1 MAKGKQATAPVEA
14 EEDEGFQV
22 TDEVDPDEIGDL
34 TDVKRDDTIP
44 AAKGV
49 WFQIREGDGA
59 AVETRRDKTEDGG
72 DGETVLLR
80 LLRLRVV
87 VGENGID
94 GAGAYAGHMM
104 FLDLPLTLDEAA
116 IKARW
121 ERQVNAGNRQ
131 AGKGF
136 NIKWHAG
143 VPNNYEL
150 VDFKEWAL
158 ATGVAVMHEV
168 TAEDKKLIEKGRAV
182 GSVVWKMTSAIND
195 KLLAILNAG
204 DTGFVADISRSEGK
218 GDYSPSNKLSRFRAP
233 VQE

>member
-1 MAKGKQATAPVEA
+1 MAKGKQATPLIVE
-14 EEDEGFQV
+14 EEEEGFQV
-22 TDEVDPDEIGDL
+22 TDEVNPDDIGDL

-59 AVETRRDKTEDGG
+59 TVETRRDKTEDGG

-80 LLRLRVV
+80 LLRLRVI

-94 GAGAYAGHMM
+94 GAGVYAGHMM

-116 IKARW
+116 IKAKW
-121 ERQVNAGNRQ
+121 ERQVNAGTRQ

-150 VDFKEWAL
+150 VDFKELAL
-158 ATGVAVMHEV
+158 ATGLAVMHEV
-168 TAEDKKLIEKGRAV
+168 TAEDTKLIQKGRSV
-182 GSVVWKMTSAIND
+182 GSIVWQMTGPIND
-195 KLLAILNAG
+195 DLLAILNVG

-218 GDYSPSNKLSRFRAP
+218 GDYSPSNKLARFRVP
-233 VQE
+233 VAE